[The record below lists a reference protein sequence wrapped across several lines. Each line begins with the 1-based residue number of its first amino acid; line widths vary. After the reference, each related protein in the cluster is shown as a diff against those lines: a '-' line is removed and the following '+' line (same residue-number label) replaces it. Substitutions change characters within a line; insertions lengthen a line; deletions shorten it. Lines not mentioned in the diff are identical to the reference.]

1 MRTSG
6 AWDKNRLFAM
16 AVVALLAIALFAYL
30 AGPTAIEALVARVY
44 QSDASLWTTLLR
56 HRHLHD
62 LGAYQAKAISLFRD
76 GLAVGLT
83 ILFTLLWVMWDNDS
97 AVLSWRA
104 LAWPKLNARTASVVG
119 TSALVWLA
127 SHGYLPLV
135 LPVIVALLTLLAREA
150 WHPFTRFRRLVD
162 VLLRPRVA
170 IPGVAALAV
179 LTFLIKFPL
188 AKWDELILF
197 DDYPTI
203 YTVTL
208 KGWELLKEG
217 AIFGW
222 DPRLMGGYYTVS
234 DVSHNEIFFMLPF
247 LPLGPRVAFH
257 LMILAFYVAFP
268 FLVAWYAHL
277 HWRQPRTTSA
287 ALWVG
292 LLTVFGFFDNL
303 LYWGMVN
310 SFIGLNLLLLSL
322 ILFALMREGRP
333 FASFFLIV
341 NLSLT
346 IYAAGGFFAY
356 ALLLLGIE
364 FLWHW
369 RRQMVPRM
377 AFVTVATFF
386 ITLTYTYAFLR
397 YPGYFIQSDE
407 IYAPV
412 HYTVSEIVTQSTEA
426 LPRVLDPR
434 LWLLGKPVRYQG
446 LFIVSLPILAA
457 VGWEEWRRS
466 RAAATAQ
473 AGRAALK
480 VVLAATAVMLAT
492 LVVSPSVDMFVSRIR
507 FVLPPLLALIYAV
520 WLTREPRFHP
530 APLFVVAALLIA
542 TLPSRLTQPLPH
554 VPSLHA
560 YNAPLLDQIEALDSR
575 LVLLESIGGYD
586 LATEGEGSTQAQ
598 EASLHPESLFPFETS
613 KSYMANNQEGYHHSV
628 YRRNFFTSGAF
639 RGRLLHDWPREEV
652 KAFLEQWGLRHL
664 VLWSDIAKRY
674 FGSDAAFR
682 LLWTDG
688 SWAIY
693 EYADAQPGDVI
704 AATGRGEIV
713 SHGYLSQEV
722 HLQGMRRGELVTLRM
737 NYFPAWRATY
747 DGQPLALREKGGQMA
762 FVAPADGDYTV
773 HMSYPR
779 YAELSW
785 LALVTLAVSGILCI
799 RHKTL

>member
-1 MRTSG
+1 MRTFG

-16 AVVALLAIALFAYL
+16 AIVAVLAIALFAYL
-30 AGPTAIEALVARVY
+30 AGPTAIEALVARAY
-44 QSDASLWTTLLR
+44 QSDAPLWATLLR

-62 LGAYQAKAISLFRD
+62 LGAYQAKAVALFRE
-76 GLAVGLT
+76 GLAIGGT
-83 ILFTLLWVMWDNDS
+83 IVLTLLWIMWDNDG
-97 AVLSWRA
+97 AMLSWRV

-119 TSALVWLA
+119 TGTLMLLA

-135 LPVIVALLTLLAREA
+135 LPVVIALLTLLAREA
-150 WHPFTRFRRLVD
+150 WHPFMRFRRLVD
-162 VLLRPRVA
+162 ALLQPRVA
-170 IPGVAALAV
+170 IPAAAILAL
-179 LTFLIKFPL
+179 LTFLVKFPP
-188 AKWDELILF
+188 AQWDELILF

-222 DPRLMGGYYTVS
+222 DPQLMGGYYTVS

-247 LPLGPRVAFH
+247 LLFGPRVAFH
-257 LMILAFYVAFP
+257 LMILAFYIAFP

-277 HWRQPRTTSA
+277 HWRQTRTTSA
-287 ALWVG
+287 ALWLG

-341 NLSLT
+341 SLSLT

-369 RRQMVPRM
+369 RWQMVPRM
-377 AFVTVATFF
+377 AFVMVATFL
-386 ITLTYTYAFLR
+386 ITLTYTYAFVR
-397 YPGYFIQSDE
+397 YPSYFIQSDE

-412 HYTVSEIVTQSTEA
+412 HYTVAEIAAQSVEA
-426 LPRVLDPR
+426 LPRVLDPH

-466 RAAATAQ
+466 RTWATAQ
-473 AGRAALK
+473 AGRVALK
-480 VVLAATAVMLAT
+480 VILAATVVMLAT

-507 FVLPPLLALIYAV
+507 FVLPLLLALIYAV

-530 APLFVVAALLIA
+530 APVFVVAALLIA
-542 TLPSRLTQPLPH
+542 TLPSRLMQPLPH
-554 VPSLHA
+554 VPSLRA
-560 YNAPLLDQIEALDSR
+560 YNAPLLNQIEALDSR
-575 LVLLESIGGYD
+575 LILLESIGGYD

-598 EASLHPESLFPFETS
+598 EASLHLESLFPFETS
-613 KSYMANNQEGYHHSV
+613 KSYMANNQEGYHHSI

-639 RGRLLHDWPREEV
+639 RGRLLTDWPIEEI
-652 KAFLEQWGLRHL
+652 KAFLKQWGLQHL

-674 FGSDAAFR
+674 FGSDAAFH

-688 SWAIY
+688 TWAIY
-693 EYADAQPGDVI
+693 EYADAQPGDVV
-704 AATGRGEIV
+704 AATGRGEIA
-713 SHGYLSQEV
+713 SLGYLNQEV
-722 HLQGMRRGELVTLRM
+722 HLTGMHRGELVTLRM

-747 DGQPLALREKGGQMA
+747 QGQPLALREKDGQMA
-762 FVAPADGDYTV
+762 FLAPADGDYTV

-779 YAELSW
+779 YAGLSW
-785 LALVTLAVSGILCI
+785 LALLTLAVSGILCA
-799 RHKTL
+799 RYKTL